1 MCVIIMNYHF
11 QMPDEEVQQVE
22 VWFTDCD
29 SDSVDGRQQSSTI
42 NAASPELRQDM

>member
-1 MCVIIMNYHF
+1 MNYHF
-11 QMPDEEVQQVE
+11 QMPGEEVQQVE

-42 NAASPELRQDM
+42 NATSPELNQEM